1 MWAIDLL
8 IRKDTSEKW
17 GITNVLAMCEMIAA
31 GYRITMDTDIENA
44 FVVHCDGG
52 NKQMR
57 FVNRK
62 GVYVL
67 EQHGSTL
74 RVASNK
80 QVQCT
85 ANKMTPT
92 NPILK
97 SLIRVR
103 DMLAWNW
110 IRS

>member
-1 MWAIDLL
+1 
-8 IRKDTSEKW
+8 
-17 GITNVLAMCEMIAA
+17 MCEMIAA

-52 NKQMR
+52 KQMR

-67 EQHGSTL
+67 EQHGVNTESGFQQTSAMY
-74 RVASNK
+74 RQQND
-80 QVQCT
+80 
-85 ANKMTPT
+85 T
-92 NPILK
+92 NQPHFET
-97 SLIRVR
+97 LIRVR